1 MANLR
6 GFGGFAAPFPT
17 SETVGTSVADPALGS
32 EWTNAAGDKKYIVVD
47 CQQAFVAGEFVF
59 IDQAHLATRMTDTL
73 VNARV
78 GVIVAAVS
86 ASDTKAY
93 AQIYGLY
100 EGAAAS
106 SNVASTLPIGPATG
120 SSDIGAVTYAPSSN
134 EGTAVIQGAWA
145 VTSPDSALTSGPAS
159 SFVNA
164 AGTSTIYIG
173 ASFWLNYPY
182 VMAHLSGQVLD
193 T

>member
-6 GFGGFAAPFPT
+6 GFSGNAAPFPT
-17 SETVGTSVADPALGS
+17 SETVGTSVPTPELGS
-32 EWTNAAGDKKYIVVD
+32 EWTNAAGDKKFIVVD
-47 CQQAFVAGEFVF
+47 CQQAFVAGEFVY
-59 IDQAHLATRMTDTL
+59 IDSAHLATRMTDTL

-100 EGAAAS
+100 EGAVGS
-106 SNVASTLPIGPATG
+106 SNVTSALPIGPAVGT
-120 SSDIGAVTYAPSSN
+120 SDIGAVGHAPSSN

-145 VTSPDSALTSGPAS
+145 VTSPDSGLTSGPAS

-173 ASFWLNYPY
+173 FSVFLNYPY
-182 VMAHLSGQVLD
+182 VLAAVSGALLD

>member
-6 GFGGFAAPFPT
+6 GISGNAAPFPS

-32 EWTNAAGDKKYIVVD
+32 RWTNAAGDKEYIVVD

-59 IDQAHLATRMTDTL
+59 IDQAHLATRMNDTL
-73 VNARV
+73 VNSRV
-78 GVIVAAVS
+78 GVIAAAVGG
-86 ASDTKAY
+86 SDTKAY

-100 EGAAAS
+100 EGAVGS
-106 SNVASTLPIGPATG
+106 SNVASTLPIGPAVG
-120 SSDIGAVTYAPSSN
+120 SSDIGAVGHAPSSN

-145 VTSPDSALTSGPAS
+145 VTTPDSATTSPAS
-159 SFVNA
+159 SFVS
-164 AGTSTIYIG
+164 AGSSATIYIG
-173 ASFWLNYPY
+173 FSVWLNYPY
-182 VMAHLSGQVLD
+182 VMAHLSGALLD

>member
-1 MANLR
+1 MAHLHGR
-6 GFGGFAAPFPT
+6 AQGAPFPT
-17 SETVGTSVADPALGS
+17 SQTVGTSIADPALGS
-32 EWTNAAGDKKYIVVD
+32 RWVDDSGNEYIIVD

-59 IDQAHLATRMTDTL
+59 IDSANLATRMNDTL

-100 EGAAAS
+100 AGAVGS
-106 SNVASTLPIGPATG
+106 SGVASTLPIGPAVG
-120 SSDIGAVTYAPSSN
+120 SSDIGAVGPAPSSD
-134 EGTAVIQGAWA
+134 EGTAVIHGAYA
-145 VTSPDSALTSGPAS
+145 VTATDSATTSPAS
-159 SFVNA
+159 SFVS
-164 AGTSTIYIG
+164 AGSSATIYIG
-173 ASFWLNYPY
+173 FSVWLNYPT
-182 VMAHLSGQVLD
+182 VMAHLSGAVLD

>member
-1 MANLR
+1 MANIIGR
-6 GFGGFAAPFPT
+6 TGTAAPFPT
-17 SETVGTSVADPALGS
+17 SETVGTSVADPKLGS
-32 EWTNAAGDKKYIVVD
+32 RWIDGEGNEYIVVD

-59 IDQAHLATRMTDTL
+59 IDSAHAATRLAGGGT
-73 VNARV
+73 NGRV

-100 EGAAAS
+100 AGAVGS
-106 SNVASTLPIGPATG
+106 SGVATSLPIGPASG
-120 SSDIGAVTYAPSSN
+120 SSDIGAVGPAPSSA
-134 EGTAVIQGAWA
+134 EGVAVIQGAYA
-145 VTSPDSALTSGPAS
+145 VTATDSATTSPAS
-159 SFVNA
+159 SFVSA

-173 ASFWLNYPY
+173 FSVWLNYPTIAEH
-182 VMAHLSGQVLD
+182 VSGAVLD

>member
-6 GFGGFAAPFPT
+6 GISGNAAPFPS

-32 EWTNAAGDKKYIVVD
+32 RWANAAGDKEYIVVD
-47 CQQAFVAGEFVF
+47 CQQAFVAGEFVY
-59 IDQAHLATRMTDTL
+59 INSAHAATRLTDTL
-73 VNARV
+73 TSGRV

-86 ASDTKAY
+86 GSDTKAY

-100 EGAAAS
+100 EGAVGS
-106 SNVASTLPIGPATG
+106 SNVATSLPIGPAVG
-120 SSDIGAVTYAPSSN
+120 SSDIGAVGHAPSSN

-145 VTSPDSALTSGPAS
+145 VTATDSATTSPAS
-159 SFVNA
+159 SFVS
-164 AGTSTIYIG
+164 AGSSATIYIG
-173 ASFWLNYPY
+173 FSVWLNYPY
-182 VMAHLSGQVLD
+182 IYEHVSGAVLD